1 MRFVGLAAGAL
12 LLGLAA
18 APAQA
23 APGAALP
30 DGVRAGGGIV
40 LVEGGCGGRFYRGP
54 YGRCL
59 PKPYYIDPPY
69 GPPVYYY
76 AKPGAPRCVT
86 KYMAGGYKKV
96 CRY

>member
-1 MRFVGLAAGAL
+1 MQGVGLTAGAL
-12 LLGLAA
+12 LLGLAM

-30 DGVRAGGGIV
+30 DGVRAGGDIV
-40 LVEGGCGGRFYRGP
+40 LVEGGCGGQFYRGP
-54 YGRCL
+54 YGRCY
-59 PKPYYIDPPY
+59 PKPYYIGPPY

-86 KYMAGGYKKV
+86 RATPYGYKKV